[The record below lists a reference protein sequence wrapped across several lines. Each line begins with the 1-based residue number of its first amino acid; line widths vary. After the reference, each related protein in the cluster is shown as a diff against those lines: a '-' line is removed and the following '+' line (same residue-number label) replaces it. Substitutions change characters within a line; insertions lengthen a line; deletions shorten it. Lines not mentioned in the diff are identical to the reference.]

1 MIGNLVNRNEAM
13 KINFILSKDNDEIQ
27 LMHSESD
34 KIEIM
39 TGNKTNK
46 IIRNSFNF
54 LLYK

>member
-1 MIGNLVNRNEAM
+1 MIDNLVNRNEAM

-39 TGNKTNK
+39 TGNKTNE

-54 LLYK
+54 LLYM